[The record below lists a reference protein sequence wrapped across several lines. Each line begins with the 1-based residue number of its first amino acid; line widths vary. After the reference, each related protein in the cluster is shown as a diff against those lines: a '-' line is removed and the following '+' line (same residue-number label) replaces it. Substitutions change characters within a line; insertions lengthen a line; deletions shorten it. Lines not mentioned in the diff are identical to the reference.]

1 MSLAL
6 YIAERN
12 TDPTFGGAFLTFTDK
27 PSLERV
33 RGENIVEKAYNL
45 NSSEWGYNTNLQ
57 SAFDVILKT
66 AQDNNLTQDSIPE
79 TVYIV
84 SDMEFDEAC
93 CGDGN
98 MWGNEPVEGSHDEVT
113 NFQLIR
119 KKFAD
124 AGFEAP
130 NLVFWNVNAR
140 SAQFP
145 MTTNDDGVCMV
156 SGCSPAILKAILSGN
171 QIDPMQVLYDAVNV
185 ERYDR
190 VVVY

>member
-1 MSLAL
+1 
-6 YIAERN
+6 
-12 TDPTFGGAFLTFTDK
+12 
-27 PSLERV
+27 
-33 RGENIVEKAYNL
+33 
-45 NSSEWGYNTNLQ
+45 
-57 SAFDVILKT
+57 
-66 AQDNNLTQDSIPE
+66 
-79 TVYIV
+79 
-84 SDMEFDEAC
+84 MEFDEAC

-98 MWGNEPVEGSHDEVT
+98 NRWDSEPVQTEVT

-145 MTTNDDGVCMV
+145 MTTNDDGVCIV

>member
-1 MSLAL
+1 
-6 YIAERN
+6 
-12 TDPTFGGAFLTFTDK
+12 
-27 PSLERV
+27 
-33 RGENIVEKAYNL
+33 
-45 NSSEWGYNTNLQ
+45 
-57 SAFDVILKT
+57 
-66 AQDNNLTQDSIPE
+66 
-79 TVYIV
+79 
-84 SDMEFDEAC
+84 ME
-93 CGDGN
+93 
-98 MWGNEPVEGSHDEVT
+98 EVT

-145 MTTNDDGVCMV
+145 MTTNDDGVCIV
-156 SGCSPAILKAILSGN
+156 SGCSPAILKALLSGN
-171 QIDPMQVLYDAVNV
+171 SIDPMQVLYDAVNV